1 MHRLRIL
8 DKIEYQNGCR
18 KGKEH
23 IVSTDSNI
31 SQCADS
37 EKDFGSLD
45 KLRKT
50 SLVSSEES

>member
-31 SQCADS
+31 SQYADS